1 MSKYTRGK
9 ETRNNIVMCYEGISP
24 YWFKLWAKA
33 ALLTGRQ
40 NVLRGQYFTHLAC
53 SLYHCEGVFFWAVY
67 NNTCALYFPQINGN
81 ARVGGGASKMDA
93 TGRLTY
99 RLPNRDKK
107 ESRPAGP
114 NWKRGQPCFQSAR
127 FHRTHL
133 LCLIA
138 PQIYTVVP
146 RSGRKKWWRFSLNQ
160 TVQILCLI
168 ERDKWKVGEVAR
180 GFLEATFTAGSRE
193 AVASGPH
200 RWPRI
205 WIRSAVPSDNRPS

>member
-81 ARVGGGASKMDA
+81 ARVGGGKQDGCHGQVNLSTAEQRQEGEPPRWPKLKA
-93 TGRLTY
+93 
-99 RLPNRDKK
+99 
-107 ESRPAGP
+107 RPAVFPIGP
-114 NWKRGQPCFQSAR
+114 FSSHPS
-127 FHRTHL
+127 
-133 LCLIA
+133 
-138 PQIYTVVP
+138 VVP
-146 RSGRKKWWRFSLNQ
+146 YCASNSHRRPKKWKEKVVEVLLEPNGSNSVLDW
-160 TVQILCLI
+160 
-168 ERDKWKVGEVAR
+168 ER
-180 GFLEATFTAGSRE
+180 
-193 AVASGPH
+193 
-200 RWPRI
+200 
-205 WIRSAVPSDNRPS
+205 